1 MQQCTFHGLP
11 RSTPLSNILLDTWN
25 FSEHESSKNIIIW
38 PGHGDRPVGRSVV
51 VWFWCVYGD
60 VRFIIIIMCNF
71 ASTRTRLSDK
81 IKASQLQY
89 PVQRWSKVKS
99 SNKFS
104 ARNGL
109 FAIVHPIQEKNVW
122 HDFLVHKIN
131 GNDTFGRFS
140 VYFSFGHTWYFLGVL
155 GRINIIKY
163 EKSHF
168 GICVWSDQSQ
178 V

>member
-1 MQQCTFHGLP
+1 MREKDTYRNCTCHRKFVFNCKSLL
-11 RSTPLSNILLDTWN
+11 RCNSELSMGSLDRHHYRTFYWIPGI
-25 FSEHESSKNIIIW
+25 FPEHESMKNIIIW

-81 IKASQLQY
+81 IKTSQLQY
-89 PVQRWSKVKS
+89 PVQRWSRVKS

-109 FAIVHPIQEKNVW
+109 FAIVHPIQEKNV
-122 HDFLVHKIN
+122 
-131 GNDTFGRFS
+131 
-140 VYFSFGHTWYFLGVL
+140 
-155 GRINIIKY
+155 
-163 EKSHF
+163 
-168 GICVWSDQSQ
+168 
-178 V
+178 